1 MRRKKKEKRFKKKVL
16 TTTWSGSV
24 DFSDE
29 SEPKE
34 ERTNI
39 CFITKSDLEEV
50 VDNLNS
56 YSFFE
61 LQETF
66 YSLLD
71 EYKCISIKNMSLQKQ
86 EILTHDHNKTKKE
99 LEKTSNEK
107 TLFF

>member
-1 MRRKKKEKRFKKKVL
+1 MLIRIVNF
-16 TTTWSGSV
+16 
-24 DFSDE
+24 
-29 SEPKE
+29 
-34 ERTNI
+34 TNTYCSI
-39 CFITKSDLEEV
+39 SILA
-50 VDNLNS
+50 S